1 MSADA
6 EPAQPKL
13 LIRPFHV
20 TFATLFNG
28 GTHQTPRYQRNYA
41 WRAEEIAAFLKDLEL
56 CRTARI
62 GGQPR
67 HHFFGGVV
75 TAVAP
80 VQGSDRPNL
89 EVIDGQQRLATV
101 LMLVN
106 QLARAMA
113 SLAGRLDPPD
123 SGRAAF
129 LTKTAELLTER
140 YQVFEDTIE
149 FNIVPVPRLDLSLP
163 DRAFFAALLAGAPIP
178 RERKSHELLSAAFA
192 RLGAYLDTKLAEAAD
207 DEARVALLEALR
219 LVFEKDWTII
229 HMKAENRRDA
239 YMLFQT
245 LNDRGRGLT
254 EGELLRASTLEAL
267 EPIATAAEM
276 AAVEASWN
284 VILNGHDI
292 DIGRALSSAYASQI
306 GDVPGEA
313 TLLTDLQTGL
323 FPMLAVDPFTRA
335 EADALLATVKALEQD
350 IATLTTIVRGDW
362 PLAPHSSVC
371 GWDRDRLRL
380 LIVHLQQYDCLPLLI
395 TAPLLAPAKF
405 AQIVQ
410 ILEKFCFRYA
420 VMVEGPRMEAAAVI
434 NRHAVDVRRD
444 PAQYRPSTLERDLR
458 DLLALHAPDDVFR
471 DRLGSLRYP
480 RAESRKP
487 LKYFLMT
494 LEHYVRW
501 FDEGAQGR
509 PVCRDMTRLLDFE
522 NTTIEH
528 VYPEHADPIDAS
540 LEPLLDTLGNL
551 TILSPDENI
560 AAGDKTF
567 ERKRP
572 YFQRSNCTLNQQ
584 IGAAA
589 AWTVAVVE
597 ARQAQLVD
605 IALAVFRL

>member
-1 MSADA
+1 MTAEA

-13 LIRPFHV
+13 LIRPFHI
-20 TFATLFNG
+20 TFATLLNG

-41 WRAEEIAAFLKDLEL
+41 WRAEEIAAFLKDLDL
-56 CRTARI
+56 CRAARMA
-62 GGQPR
+62 GQPR

-101 LMLVN
+101 LMLIN
-106 QLARAMA
+106 QLARAMEA
-113 SLAGRLDPPD
+113 LAGRLNPPD
-123 SGRAAF
+123 AGRSTF
-129 LTKTAELLTER
+129 LTKTAELLRER

-163 DRAFFAALLAGAPIP
+163 DRAYFASLLAGTLGAPQ
-178 RERKSHELLSAAFA
+178 RKSHELLSAAFIS
-192 RLGAYLDTKLAEAAD
+192 LGAYLDAKLAEAVD
-207 DEARVALLEALR
+207 DEARVGLLEALR

-267 EPIATAAEM
+267 EPIATAGEM

-284 VILNGHDI
+284 VILNGQDI
-292 DIGRALSSAYASQI
+292 DVGRALGSAYASQI
-306 GDVPGEA
+306 GDAPGEA
-313 TLLTDLQTGL
+313 TLLTDLQTVL
-323 FPMLAVDPFTRA
+323 FPMLTAEPFTRT
-335 EADALLATVKALEQD
+335 EADALIATVRALELD
-350 IATLTTIVRGDW
+350 IATLTTIVRGEW
-362 PLAPHSSVC
+362 PLPAHASVC

-405 AQIVQ
+405 SQIVQ
-410 ILEKFCFRYA
+410 ILERFCFRYA
-420 VMVEGPRMEAAAVI
+420 VMVEGPRIEAAAVI
-434 NRHAVDVRRD
+434 NRHAVEVRRD
-444 PAQYRPSTLERDLR
+444 PAQYRPVTLEGDLR
-458 DLLALHAPDDVFR
+458 ELLALHAPDDVFR
-471 DRLGSLRYP
+471 DRLSSLRYP

-509 PVCRDMTRLLDFE
+509 PVCRDLTRLLDFE

-528 VYPEHADPIDAS
+528 VYPENAEPPDAT

-567 ERKRP
+567 DRKRP
-572 YFQRSNCTLNQQ
+572 YFRRSTCTLNQQ
-584 IGAAA
+584 IGAVET
-589 AWTVAVVE
+589 WTVSVVE
-597 ARQAQLVD
+597 TRQARLID